1 MDFMQIKLENVN
13 EKTIFRK
20 LDISQGVVLIKNAFQ
35 VNLQA
40 LVNLSQLCRENYIPE
55 QGKQFE
61 KP

>member
-1 MDFMQIKLENVN
+1 MDCMQIKSETVN
-13 EKTIFRK
+13 EKTLFRK

-40 LVNLSQLCRENYIPE
+40 LVNLSQLCLDDYTPE

-61 KP
+61 TP